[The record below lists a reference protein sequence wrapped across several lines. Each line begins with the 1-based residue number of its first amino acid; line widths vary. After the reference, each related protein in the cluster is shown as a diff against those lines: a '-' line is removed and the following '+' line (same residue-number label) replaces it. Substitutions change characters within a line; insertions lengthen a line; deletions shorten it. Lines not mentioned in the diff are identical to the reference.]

1 MMSASMTFKRRR
13 SGSRWGVAGSV
24 IRHARQHDALADDR
38 IVPEVS
44 AVLVP
49 RDGLGHIEGGVE
61 VGHVDAVARL
71 DAQRARDLAHVGPGV
86 VLHRRRPA
94 VDHPR
99 DGAQAVLAL
108 VRSEEHTSE
117 LQSLM
122 RISYAVFCLKK
133 KTKN

>member
-49 RDGLGHIEGGVE
+49 RDGLGHIEGGVD
-61 VGHVDAVARL
+61 VGHVAAVARL
-71 DAQRARDLAHVGPGV
+71 DALRARDLAPLGPGV
-86 VLHRRRPA
+86 DHPRRRPA
-94 VDHPR
+94 VAPPPA
-99 DGAQAVLAL
+99 G
-108 VRSEEHTSE
+108 
-117 LQSLM
+117 
-122 RISYAVFCLKK
+122 
-133 KTKN
+133 

>member
-49 RDGLGHIEGGVE
+49 RDG
-61 VGHVDAVARL
+61 
-71 DAQRARDLAHVGPGV
+71 
-86 VLHRRRPA
+86 
-94 VDHPR
+94 
-99 DGAQAVLAL
+99 
-108 VRSEEHTSE
+108 RSEEHTSE

-122 RISYAVFCLKK
+122 RIPYAVFCLTKK
-133 KTKN
+133 NNQARRVIPVYNKHPAIMHIHRPNKQ